1 MRSDKRKA
9 TKGCMGEV
17 VRFALWLVADVVRR
31 RAELV
36 AENALLRQ
44 QLIAAQRKI
53 RGRVQWTPWERFTM
67 GLAARLAPAWRTAVL
82 LVQPATILRWHRA
95 GFRALWR
102 RRSRP
107 LGRPPTV
114 RTALI
119 REIATGNP
127 RWGAERVRGEL
138 VKLGSRLAGYKF
150 RLRLGRA
157 MASG

>member
-67 GLAARLAPAWRTAVL
+67 GSIPIRCR
-82 LVQPATILRWHRA
+82 
-95 GFRALWR
+95 
-102 RRSRP
+102 
-107 LGRPPTV
+107 GR
-114 RTALI
+114 
-119 REIATGNP
+119 
-127 RWGAERVRGEL
+127 
-138 VKLGSRLAGYKF
+138 
-150 RLRLGRA
+150 
-157 MASG
+157 